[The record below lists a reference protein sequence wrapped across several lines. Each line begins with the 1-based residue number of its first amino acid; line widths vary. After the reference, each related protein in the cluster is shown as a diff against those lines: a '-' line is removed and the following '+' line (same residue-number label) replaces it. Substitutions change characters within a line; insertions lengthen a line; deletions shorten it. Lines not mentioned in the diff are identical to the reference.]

1 MSSITSSPA
10 LVSRLR
16 SVLGAEAAGD
26 TVPGAS
32 TDAAAPTGLGEAPA
46 TERSEADP
54 LVAQAARMIH
64 AAADAA
70 ARAGVAVE
78 RPTAPATQARRGLSR
93 ATAGREEMLDRRTE
107 AAATNPSTTPCTA
120 ATEPAITLGSRAADD
135 VAARHG
141 FTVADVAELLRSL
154 GYDQPDV
161 RQALQALQQDAGLLP
176 TGELDLETL
185 LAMLG
190 AALTRDR
197 RSRANAAG
205 SPHGSINAG
214 RPSSSEGGYGPGA
227 VGGLGGAGSAGGVAD
242 VSRPIAQTAPV
253 DVSNWTPGAGDVT
266 TQQLQSIVPSLSA
279 GKAAEVAPHLNRA
292 MAEAGIDS
300 PARKAA
306 FIAQVAHESGG
317 FQYNEEIA
325 SGRAYEG
332 RSDLGN
338 TQPGDGERFKGR
350 GYIQLTGRANYAAAG
365 KALGLDL
372 VNNPALAAR
381 PENAARVAA
390 WYWNSRGLNGLA
402 DRGDFDG
409 ITKRIN
415 GGFNGKADRDQ
426 YHARAQGVL
435 KDSVGLPST
444 GRFVD
449 SAATTTTATTGAT
462 TATAGGA
469 GSVGNVDTN
478 HPHLRA
484 LATGRLVGAG
494 TGLCVTATLDNMQRN
509 GVPQPAATG
518 VDEGNNPRG
527 GMVQMIRNHGWTS
540 LPGVGAPQT
549 IRSPYGTVQANVI
562 PAHEYEQLARAGQIP
577 SGAVVFQTRHPTWNM
592 TSPRS
597 RGFDMG
603 IARDGGRNLFN
614 FADMGGPM
622 VYPDTKSVVVLVPG
636 GAVR

>member
-1 MSSITSSPA
+1 MSSISSSPA

-16 SVLGAEAAGD
+16 SVLGAEAAGEP
-26 TVPGAS
+26 VPGAS
-32 TDAAAPTGLGEAPA
+32 TDAAAPTGLLETPA

-54 LVAQAARMIH
+54 LVAHAARMIH

-70 ARAGVAVE
+70 ARAGVAAE
-78 RPTAPATQARRGLSR
+78 RPTAPATQARRGLAR
-93 ATAGREEMLDRRTE
+93 ATAGREELLERNPQAT
-107 AAATNPSTTPCTA
+107 ATNPSTTPHA
-120 ATEPAITLGSRAADD
+120 AAAEPAITLGSSAADA
-135 VAARHG
+135 VAARNG
-141 FTVADVAELLRSL
+141 FTVHDVVELLRGL

-161 RQALQALQQDAGLLP
+161 RQALQALQQDAGLPP

-190 AALTRDR
+190 AALSRDR
-197 RSRANAAG
+197 RSRANPSA
-205 SPHGSINAG
+205 SPHGGIHAG
-214 RPSSSEGGYGPGA
+214 RPSGSEGGYGPGA

-253 DVSNWTPGAGDVT
+253 DVSSWTPGAGDVT
-266 TQQLQSIVPSLSA
+266 TQQLQSIVPTLSA

-372 VNNPALAAR
+372 VNNPGLAAR

-390 WYWNSRGLNGLA
+390 WYWNSRGLNALA

-409 ITKRIN
+409 ITRRIN
-415 GGFNGKADRDQ
+415 GGYNGKADRDQ

-449 SAATTTTATTGAT
+449 AATSGAT
-462 TATAGGA
+462 GTATAGGA
-469 GSVGNVDTN
+469 GGVGQVDTN

-614 FADMGGPM
+614 FADMGGPL

>member
-1 MSSITSSPA
+1 VAASRGIARPA
-10 LVSRLR
+10 T
-16 SVLGAEAAGD
+16 AE
-26 TVPGAS
+26 
-32 TDAAAPTGLGEAPA
+32 PTPAPA
-46 TERSEADP
+46 TDAPRDP
-54 LVAQAARMIH
+54 VLTLGS
-64 AAADAA
+64 AAADA
-70 ARAGVAVE
+70 
-78 RPTAPATQARRGLSR
+78 
-93 ATAGREEMLDRRTE
+93 
-107 AAATNPSTTPCTA
+107 
-120 ATEPAITLGSRAADD
+120 
-135 VAARHG
+135 VAARNG
-141 FTVADVAELLRSL
+141 FTVNDVAELLRAL
-154 GYDQPDV
+154 GYNEPDV
-161 RQALQALQQDAGLLP
+161 RAALQHLQADAGLP
-176 TGELDLETL
+176 VTGELDMETL

-190 AALTRDR
+190 AALNRDR
-197 RSRANAAG
+197 RSRTNPSG
-205 SPHGSINAG
+205 SPHGGVNAG
-214 RPSSSEGGYGPGA
+214 RPSAAEGGYT
-227 VGGLGGAGSAGGVAD
+227 GGGVGGAGGVGGTYNGSASD
-242 VSRPIAQTAPV
+242 VGRPLAQTAPV
-253 DVSNWTPGAGDVT
+253 DTSNWSPGAGDVT
-266 TQQLQSIVPSLSA
+266 PQQLQAIVPGMSA
-279 GKAAEVAPHLNRA
+279 AKAGEVAPHLNRA

-317 FQYNEEIA
+317 FKYNEEIA
-325 SGRAYEG
+325 SGRDYEG
-332 RSDLGN
+332 RRDLGN

-372 VNNPALAAR
+372 VNNPELAAR

-415 GGFNGKADRDQ
+415 GGYNGKADRDQ
-426 YHARAQGVL
+426 YHARAQQVL

-449 SAATTTTATTGAT
+449 GGAAATGTGA
-462 TATAGGA
+462 AAGA
-469 GSVGNVDTN
+469 VGNVDAN

-484 LATGRLVGAG
+484 LATGRLVGAR

-518 VDEGNNPRG
+518 ADEGNNPRG
-527 GMVQMIRNHGWTS
+527 GMVQMIRNNGWTS

-549 IRSPYGTVQANVI
+549 INSAYGTVQANVI
-562 PAHEYEQLARAGQIP
+562 PAAQYEQLARAGKIP
-577 SGAVVFQTRHPTWNM
+577 SGAVVFQTRHPSWNM
-592 TSPRS
+592 TSPGS

-603 IARDGGRNLFN
+603 IARDGGRTLFN